1 MPMWER
7 ARIGFQFH
15 SFFFSDEDEDAGWSS
30 LVVVVVVVG
39 AVDWERSLGRERN
52 GDMDMRRERGR
63 GSLVTGT
70 VESEERA
77 RAREAVR
84 RAG

>member
-15 SFFFSDEDEDAGWSS
+15 SFFFSDEDDGWSS
-30 LVVVVVVVG
+30 LVVVVV
-39 AVDWERSLGRERN
+39 VDWERSLGRERN
-52 GDMDMRRERGR
+52 GDMDKRRERGR
-63 GSLVTGT
+63 GSSVTGA
-70 VESEERA
+70 VESEERW

-84 RAG
+84 RGG